1 MTPTQRA
8 MSAYGQAAQTLAP
21 AKQIVL
27 LYDGAIRRIKEA
39 RCAIEAKRINERYI
53 AVTKAAAIVD
63 ALHACLDHEQGGEIA
78 QNLDR
83 LYTHIAFRL
92 QSINLT
98 DDPAICDELSARLGE
113 LRSAWADLAGSA
125 SAELDGDR
133 GTAEQL
139 ASAPV
144 EATTA
149 VTI

>member
-27 LYDGAIRRIKEA
+27 LYDGAMQRIKEA
-39 RCAIEAKRINERYI
+39 RKAIEAKRINERYI

-83 LYTHIAFRL
+83 IYTHIAFRL
-92 QSINLT
+92 QNINLS
-98 DDPAICDELSARLGE
+98 DDPAICDELIARLGE
-113 LRSAWADLAGSA
+113 LRAAWAELADGGG
-125 SAELDGDR
+125 AEPARDQ
-133 GTAEQL
+133 GTVGEPPSLQTE
-139 ASAPV
+139 P
-144 EATTA
+144 TA

>member
-27 LYDGAIRRIKEA
+27 LYDGAMQRIKEA
-39 RCAIEAKRINERYI
+39 RKAIEAKRINERYI

-83 LYTHIAFRL
+83 IYTHIAFRL
-92 QSINLT
+92 QSINLS
-98 DDPAICDELSARLGE
+98 DDPTICDELIARLGE
-113 LRSAWADLAGSA
+113 LRAAWAELA
-125 SAELDGDR
+125 DG
-133 GTAEQL
+133 GA
-139 ASAPV
+139 AAP
-144 EATTA
+144 ARDQGA
-149 VTI
+149 KPFA

>member
-27 LYDGAIRRIKEA
+27 LYDGAMQRIKEA
-39 RCAIEAKRINERYI
+39 RKAIEAKRINERYI

-83 LYTHIAFRL
+83 IYTHIAFRL
-92 QSINLT
+92 QNINLS
-98 DDPAICDELSARLGE
+98 DDPAICDELIARLGE
-113 LRSAWADLAGSA
+113 LRAAWAELADGCATDPARDQGTVGEPPSLQ
-125 SAELDGDR
+125 AE
-133 GTAEQL
+133 
-139 ASAPV
+139 P
-144 EATTA
+144 TA